1 MNICLL
7 GCSFYSLSQRNRGAL
22 RLGITVGRKVKGIY
36 IIQIMDDLMCL
47 DFIVQMAAW
56 RGVDNLYGW
65 HYQGVISRIR
75 DFRLDKIAFQG
86 FNLLTEL
93 HCDELPLV
101 VSILNPCHQ
110 SEGIMKQLLFVWLI
124 LKIHYHYHYHTTHN
138 RSSGNPSQKYFC
150 WPTCNLS
157 GLVQMYRSVDSSN
170 CQCLDTSRIILLRRP
185 WSE

>member
-101 VSILNPCHQ
+101 VSILNTCHQ
-110 SEGIMKQLLFVWLI
+110 SEGIINEAIVVCLIDPQDPLSLPLPYYTQQIFRESFPKIFLLANLQFIRLGPDVSI
-124 LKIHYHYHYHTTHN
+124 
-138 RSSGNPSQKYFC
+138 C
-150 WPTCNLS
+150 WFK
-157 GLVQMYRSVDSSN
+157 
-170 CQCLDTSRIILLRRP
+170 
-185 WSE
+185 